1 MTGPSLNTFLRQAYE
16 LTWEHCVP
24 LIALSLISAFA
35 IYRTIIYPLYVSP
48 LRHIPGPPLFPTPP
62 WYNPFAWITAPI
74 KGQFP
79 AIINGEAGIPQR
91 AWFKQHGGDKG
102 VVRVVGPLGIERLMF
117 LSPEACER
125 VLVREWTEYPRPEF
139 LQSILGLVTGY
150 GLLTVEKNDH
160 RQMRRMMN
168 PAFSLPNLTSQMDKY
183 HEAIDSL
190 LRVFTGQIISAR
202 HPDEGV
208 VLPMYEW
215 MSKVTL
221 DIICNTAFAYDSNSL
236 HDPHN
241 DLAFAYEKMI
251 ALQSGPNSAWL
262 IGLVS
267 IPGFTQYI
275 GSKFAWRTRRLLA
288 MIPGFRDLA
297 VVVESMHKIREISR
311 EMLEEKLRESHATE
325 MEQERK
331 KDIMSL
337 LVRARKESL
346 ESEPMG
352 YSLSDEAMMDQ
363 VLTFLG
369 AGHETTASGLAWTL
383 YLLALNKEAQDK
395 LREEVTPILAADS
408 RPEYRTL
415 KELQWLDCV
424 VMESLRVLPPVPM
437 TFRKTGNADYLD
449 GVYVPK
455 NTILYIP
462 IRVINTWQAI
472 WGPDAEE
479 FRPERWLNLPKSYH
493 SQYSL
498 MSFIVGPHACIGKT
512 MAIIEMKTVL
522 ASLIANFEFDL
533 AYEGQIPKPTAM
545 ITMKPKDNMPLRI
558 RRVQRKAI

>member
-1 MTGPSLNTFLRQAYE
+1 
-16 LTWEHCVP
+16 
-24 LIALSLISAFA
+24 
-35 IYRTIIYPLYVSP
+35 
-48 LRHIPGPPLFPTPP
+48 
-62 WYNPFAWITAPI
+62 
-74 KGQFP
+74 
-79 AIINGEAGIPQR
+79 
-91 AWFKQHGGDKG
+91 
-102 VVRVVGPLGIERLMF
+102 MF

-125 VLVREWTEYPRPEF
+125 ILVKEWTEYPRPEF
-139 LQSILGLVTGY
+139 LRKVLGMVTGY
-150 GLLTVEKNDH
+150 GLLTVEKDEH

-168 PAFSLPNLTSQMDKY
+168 PAFSLPNLTSQIDKY
-183 HEAIDSL
+183 HDAIDSL
-190 LRVFTGQIISAR
+190 LRILTGQIISAR
-202 HPDEGV
+202 NPDQGV

-221 DIICNTAFAYDSNSL
+221 DIICTTAFSYDANSL

-241 DLAFAYEKMI
+241 ELAFAYEKMLE
-251 ALQSGPNSAWL
+251 LQSGHNTAWL
-262 IGLVS
+262 ISLVS
-267 IPGFTQYI
+267 IPGFTRFAD
-275 GSKFAWRTRRLLA
+275 SRFAWRIRKLLSLNPKLDMLATIIDSMYTIRR
-288 MIPGFRDLA
+288 
-297 VVVESMHKIREISR
+297 ISKG
-311 EMLEEKLRESHATE
+311 MLEEKLRESHTTE

-337 LVRARKESL
+337 LVRARRESL
-346 ESEPMG
+346 ENEPSG
-352 YSLSDEAMMDQ
+352 YTSNDAAMMDQ

-383 YLLALNKEAQDK
+383 YLLAANKKTQDK
-395 LREEVTPILAADS
+395 LREEVTSLLADVP
-408 RPEYRTL
+408 RPEYRAL

-437 TFRKTGNADYLD
+437 TFRKAAKDDYID
-449 GVYVPK
+449 GVLVPAG
-455 NTILYIP
+455 TILYIP

-493 SQYSL
+493 SQYSF

-533 AYEGQIPKPTAM
+533 AYEGQIPKPTAA

-558 RRVQRKAI
+558 RRVQRKPTA